1 MLVEGGYISNLLV
14 ESAGSMWR
22 GLAHTRDT
30 RRAGEAALRGR
41 RSRLKQ
47 GVAAPQALGIDTTDT
62 IVTASAII
70 NFVLK
75 RSI

>member
-1 MLVEGGYISNLLV
+1 
-14 ESAGSMWR
+14 
-22 GLAHTRDT
+22 
-30 RRAGEAALRGR
+30 
-41 RSRLKQ
+41 LKQ